1 MLSGDPGTF
10 GIWCDLVDSWS
21 NEKFKNG
28 CLGYIIGGA
37 FIWSTRSTL
46 GDDLAGLYGLSC
58 MSNSAEDGVLFE
70 MSGSEIYAE
79 LYKRAYPEMESGAE
93 KSDFKHIAAP
103 MSLLDEGYSVFLVE
117 SGAQGRLLYGR
128 DGMESFIG
136 EVLLRRGEYQAAV
149 READGKFTR

>member
-1 MLSGDPGTF
+1 
-10 GIWCDLVDSWS
+10 
-21 NEKFKNG
+21 
-28 CLGYIIGGA
+28 
-37 FIWSTRSTL
+37 
-46 GDDLAGLYGLSC
+46 